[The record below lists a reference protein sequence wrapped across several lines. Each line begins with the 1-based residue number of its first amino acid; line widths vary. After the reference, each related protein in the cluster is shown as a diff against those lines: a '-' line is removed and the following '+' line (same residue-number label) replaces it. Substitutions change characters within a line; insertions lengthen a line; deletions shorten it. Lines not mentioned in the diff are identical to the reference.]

1 MYPERLTWLPQAP
14 HFSGPL
20 GPCASP
26 RTLEDAQ
33 RRQLLPKTLPGLAEL
48 GLFRSGPWEIIPLQ
62 DRLGWQWGDT
72 EGWMPWWSD
81 GETELEVTRTDLMC
95 FFLDLTNK
103 SFCLTKLRNGMKWC
117 LVDDEFGCCTLK
129 YLGILGILIE
139 STTNGI
145 PYYPTRIYQDSRII
159 MDDISVNGM
168 TESFE
173 DAGILARLWGWDFT
187 QMGSHPSTEIARNPV
202 GTYWE

>member
-1 MYPERLTWLPQAP
+1 
-14 HFSGPL
+14 
-20 GPCASP
+20 
-26 RTLEDAQ
+26 
-33 RRQLLPKTLPGLAEL
+33 
-48 GLFRSGPWEIIPLQ
+48 
-62 DRLGWQWGDT
+62 
-72 EGWMPWWSD
+72 
-81 GETELEVTRTDLMC
+81 
-95 FFLDLTNK
+95 
-103 SFCLTKLRNGMKWC
+103 MKWC